1 MRVRYI
7 QQCHT
12 LTTDKKL
19 SIHVLRKFHNHRVKD
34 DENEVSSR
42 TNNDDDNV
50 YDKENYEDDVNVEM
64 T

>member
-1 MRVRYI
+1 MQRWVASAPRYA
-7 QQCHT
+7 T
-12 LTTDKKL
+12 ELELFL
-19 SIHVLRKFHNHRVKD
+19 SND

-42 TNNDDDNV
+42 TNNNDANV